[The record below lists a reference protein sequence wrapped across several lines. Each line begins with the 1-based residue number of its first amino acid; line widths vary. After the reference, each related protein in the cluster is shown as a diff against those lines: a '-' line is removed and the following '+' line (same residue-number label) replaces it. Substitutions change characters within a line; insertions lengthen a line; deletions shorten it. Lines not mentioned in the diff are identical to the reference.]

1 MPREGAPPT
10 CARALLE
17 AMRAAGHKGNE
28 QDLGYLIKRAF
39 RAHHRQKGQARQ
51 EGCALCASLSSDA
64 RVHVKESCR
73 RVVHV

>member
-28 QDLGYLIKRAF
+28 QDLGYLKRAF
-39 RAHHRQKGQARQ
+39 RARPAVKKAKRGKRGARFVQASQ
-51 EGCALCASLSSDA
+51 ETRGSM
-64 RVHVKESCR
+64 
-73 RVVHV
+73 

>member
-28 QDLGYLIKRAF
+28 QDLSYLIQRAF
-39 RAHHRQKGQARQ
+39 RAHPAVEKAKRGKRGMRFVQASQ
-51 EGCALCASLSSDA
+51 ETRGSM
-64 RVHVKESCR
+64 
-73 RVVHV
+73 

>member
-39 RAHHRQKGQARQ
+39 HAHPAVKRAKRGKRGVRFVQASQ
-51 EGCALCASLSSDA
+51 ETRGSM
-64 RVHVKESCR
+64 
-73 RVVHV
+73 